1 MVHDCVLALGFFDG
15 IHLGHAALLDRT
27 RQRAQALGLT
37 PAALSFDTHPDTLVF
52 GTAVPLL
59 NTMAE
64 RELLMRR
71 LCGMERVI
79 FAHFD
84 EAMMHM
90 PWQVFVEDYLVRQ
103 LHAKH
108 VVCGHDF
115 HFGDRGQGDPARLQE
130 KCRELGIGCDVIPE
144 IRVDGSAVS
153 STRIRRLLQTGRCE
167 EAVRLLGH
175 GQLVTGRVTRGAG
188 RGAGLGFPTAN
199 VPFAPGVLVPAFGV
213 YRAEAEVD
221 GVRYACSYVEL
232 GNPGIPHAVVPY
244 HDLKNADENELRE
257 LGRAIRWYSAFP
269 KGANVNFYEITG
281 EDRIFERTFERGV
294 EDFTYACGTGTGS
307 LVTVLTLQGKVS
319 GHGVKV
325 DMTGGQLIIDAQRD
339 HSRIASLY
347 LTGPTNIVCKGE
359 VTDEDLVI
367 PGM

>member
-130 KCRELGIGCDVIPE
+130 KCRELGIGCDIIPKVE
-144 IRVDGSAVS
+144 QDGITIS
-153 STRIRRLLQTGRCE
+153 STYIRTLIAQGEMER
-167 EAVRLLGH
+167 AVQFLGH
-175 GQLVTGRVTRGAG
+175 PHVLTQKVAHGKKIGSST
-188 RGAGLGFPTAN
+188 LGFPTVN
-199 VPFAPGVLVPAFGV
+199 LHIPEGVIVPAFGV
-213 YRAEAEVD
+213 YTTKVCF
-221 GVRYACSYVEL
+221 G
-232 GNPGIPHAVVPY
+232 
-244 HDLKNADENELRE
+244 
-257 LGRAIRWYSAFP
+257 
-269 KGANVNFYEITG
+269 G
-281 EDRIFERTFERGV
+281 E
-294 EDFTYACGTGTGS
+294 
-307 LVTVLTLQGKVS
+307 
-319 GHGVKV
+319 
-325 DMTGGQLIIDAQRD
+325 
-339 HSRIASLY
+339 SRIAVTNVGVRPTVQDGDRRVTVEGFILDFDGDLY
-347 LTGPTNIVCKGE
+347 GQTMRMEFYHRLRGE
-359 VTDEDLVI
+359 RKFPNLEALRSEVMRNAEQTRAYFKRTEER
-367 PGM
+367 

>member
-1 MVHDCVLALGFFDG
+1 MRSGAGFFDG

-71 LCGMERVI
+71 LCGMEQVI

-188 RGAGLGFPTAN
+188 RAQVSASRRPMCRSRRACWSRPSASTARRRRWTACAI
-199 VPFAPGVLVPAFGV
+199 PPASTS
-213 YRAEAEVD
+213 A
-221 GVRYACSYVEL
+221 S
-232 GNPGIPHAVVPY
+232 
-244 HDLKNADENELRE
+244 
-257 LGRAIRWYSAFP
+257 IRRSARF
-269 KGANVNFYEITG
+269 
-281 EDRIFERTFERGV
+281 RRR
-294 EDFTYACGTGTGS
+294 
-307 LVTVLTLQGKVS
+307 
-319 GHGVKV
+319 
-325 DMTGGQLIIDAQRD
+325 
-339 HSRIASLY
+339 
-347 LTGPTNIVCKGE
+347 
-359 VTDEDLVI
+359 
-367 PGM
+367 

>member
-153 STRIRRLLQTGRCE
+153 STRHPPAAADRPLRRGRPS
-167 EAVRLLGH
+167 ARPRAAH
-175 GQLVTGRVTRGAG
+175 HRRVTRGAG
-188 RGAGLGFPTAN
+188 RGRRSRLPDGQWCRSRRACCPGLRRLPCG
-199 VPFAPGVLVPAFGV
+199 GGGGR
-213 YRAEAEVD
+213 RALS
-221 GVRYACSYVEL
+221 R
-232 GNPGIPHAVVPY
+232 
-244 HDLKNADENELRE
+244 LR
-257 LGRAIRWYSAFP
+257 
-269 KGANVNFYEITG
+269 
-281 EDRIFERTFERGV
+281 
-294 EDFTYACGTGTGS
+294 
-307 LVTVLTLQGKVS
+307 
-319 GHGVKV
+319 
-325 DMTGGQLIIDAQRD
+325 
-339 HSRIASLY
+339 
-347 LTGPTNIVCKGE
+347 
-359 VTDEDLVI
+359 
-367 PGM
+367 

>member
-27 RQRAQALGLT
+27 RQRAQALGLP

-115 HFGDRGQGDPARLQE
+115 HFGDRGQGSRAWLPNGE
-130 KCRELGIGCDVIPE
+130 
-144 IRVDGSAVS
+144 SAVFPG
-153 STRIRRLLQTGRCE
+153 RARPRLRRLP
-167 EAVRLLGH
+167 
-175 GQLVTGRVTRGAG
+175 RGG
-188 RGAGLGFPTAN
+188 GA
-199 VPFAPGVLVPAFGV
+199 
-213 YRAEAEVD
+213 
-221 GVRYACSYVEL
+221 
-232 GNPGIPHAVVPY
+232 
-244 HDLKNADENELRE
+244 
-257 LGRAIRWYSAFP
+257 
-269 KGANVNFYEITG
+269 
-281 EDRIFERTFERGV
+281 
-294 EDFTYACGTGTGS
+294 
-307 LVTVLTLQGKVS
+307 
-319 GHGVKV
+319 
-325 DMTGGQLIIDAQRD
+325 
-339 HSRIASLY
+339 
-347 LTGPTNIVCKGE
+347 
-359 VTDEDLVI
+359 
-367 PGM
+367 

>member
-1 MVHDCVLALGFFDG
+1 
-15 IHLGHAALLDRT
+15 
-27 RQRAQALGLT
+27 
-37 PAALSFDTHPDTLVF
+37 
-52 GTAVPLL
+52 
-59 NTMAE
+59 
-64 RELLMRR
+64 MRR

-175 GQLVTGRVTRGAG
+175 GQLVTGCVTRGAG

-199 VPFAPGVLVPAFGV
+199 VPFAQGVLVPAFGV

-221 GVRYACSYVEL
+221 GVRYPACVNIGVHPTVGALPAPLLEANLIGFAGDLYGKEL
-232 GNPGIPHAVVPY
+232 VVWLQAHLRGEMRFESAAALRARVLY
-244 HDLKNADENELRE
+244 DRQLVAD
-257 LGRAIRWYSAFP
+257 YYQ
-269 KGANVNFYEITG
+269 K
-281 EDRIFERTFERGV
+281 
-294 EDFTYACGTGTGS
+294 
-307 LVTVLTLQGKVS
+307 
-319 GHGVKV
+319 
-325 DMTGGQLIIDAQRD
+325 
-339 HSRIASLY
+339 
-347 LTGPTNIVCKGE
+347 
-359 VTDEDLVI
+359 
-367 PGM
+367 

>member
-130 KCRELGIGCDVIPE
+130 KCRELGIGLSLIHISEP
-144 IRVDGSAVS
+144 
-153 STRIRRLLQTGRCE
+153 TR
-167 EAVRLLGH
+167 
-175 GQLVTGRVTRGAG
+175 
-188 RGAGLGFPTAN
+188 
-199 VPFAPGVLVPAFGV
+199 
-213 YRAEAEVD
+213 
-221 GVRYACSYVEL
+221 
-232 GNPGIPHAVVPY
+232 PY
-244 HDLKNADENELRE
+244 
-257 LGRAIRWYSAFP
+257 
-269 KGANVNFYEITG
+269 
-281 EDRIFERTFERGV
+281 
-294 EDFTYACGTGTGS
+294 
-307 LVTVLTLQGKVS
+307 
-319 GHGVKV
+319 
-325 DMTGGQLIIDAQRD
+325 
-339 HSRIASLY
+339 
-347 LTGPTNIVCKGE
+347 
-359 VTDEDLVI
+359 
-367 PGM
+367 